1 LFLITLVPNCSNRC
15 PSHLD
20 ESPPV
25 ISIDNPDIEDF
36 FCEAFTVEGY
46 VEDDESGVEELKVY
60 LDGEIIESVD
70 LDGVHGY
77 HFAFDVDTG
86 DYPPDCREVEIAVVA
101 WDEERNESSAKVD
114 VILCDDS
121 VEPVVTAVAGEDVLT
136 SEDHCTIVSVSIDED
151 NLLMWEIPGFLSGTG
166 NEFEFEVCGR
176 DLQFGENT
184 ISVIASDYCG
194 NEGTESITITYNPD
208 IP

>member
-1 LFLITLVPNCSNRC
+1 M
-15 PSHLD
+15 
-20 ESPPV
+20 
-25 ISIDNPDIEDF
+25 
-36 FCEAFTVEGY
+36 
-46 VEDDESGVEELKVY
+46 
-60 LDGEIIESVD
+60 
-70 LDGVHGY
+70 
-77 HFAFDVDTG
+77 
-86 DYPPDCREVEIAVVA
+86 
-101 WDEERNESSAKVD
+101 
-114 VILCDDS
+114 ILCDDS